1 MMGIERAIIGE
12 FPALIRER
20 KEEIIL
26 MHPRL
31 FLADFM
37 DALTFWCL
45 LQELIKAFCFFVRG
59 SFLQAVLAEA
69 GLATCGEAKAFGLY
83 LMLVR
88 PPGFYLGEVRP
99 KAEPNQNKTL
109 EAEQASDKGQRPEPN
124 HTWQAPPRQAQP
136 AERIPE
142 QKTKSLDQLLQQTS
156 ECQSVHKIRQK
167 NPGKCIKIISSF
179 CSLINPG
186 NSPITAMRY
195 PSFTLWYWKFWL
207 VSLIHD
213 LVSLISDFYPPGA
226 GYNAQW

>member
-1 MMGIERAIIGE
+1 MVHDGYRESDYRRIPCVNQRTERRNNLDASQAFFGG
-12 FPALIRER
+12 FYGRFD
-20 KEEIIL
+20 IL
-26 MHPRL
+26 MSAAGADQG
-31 FLADFM
+31 FL
-37 DALTFWCL
+37 
-45 LQELIKAFCFFVRG
+45 FFVRG

-88 PPGFYLGEVRP
+88 PPGFYFGEVRP

-179 CSLINPG
+179 RSLINAG

-195 PSFTLWYWKFWL
+195 PSFTLWY
-207 VSLIHD
+207 
-213 LVSLISDFYPPGA
+213 
-226 GYNAQW
+226 